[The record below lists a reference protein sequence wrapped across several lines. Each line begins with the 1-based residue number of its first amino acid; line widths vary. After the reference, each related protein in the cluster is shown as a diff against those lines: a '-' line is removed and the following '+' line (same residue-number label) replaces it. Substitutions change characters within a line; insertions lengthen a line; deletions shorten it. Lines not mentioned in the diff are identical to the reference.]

1 MAKRFDVKIE
11 DDRLIVY
18 NLHTEPL
25 YIKEITISYEV
36 EVITPTGEKGIKKV
50 KQTIP
55 IEKKVVKVLDVPIVS
70 REISEVKVIYIAG
83 NEKAEEIHHPRV

>member
-1 MAKRFDVKIE
+1 MTKRFDIKIE

-55 IEKKVVKVLDVPIVS
+55 IEKKVVKVLDIPVVS
-70 REISEVKVIYIAG
+70 REISEVRVSYVFN
-83 NEKAEEIHHPRV
+83 NEKAEEIHHL